1 MFHFK
6 LTRLIFNVLWL
17 TDSYQSRSLPL
28 TTSLLPGLLK
38 ATNRTNL
45 PLPTWGNLSGMRSL
59 QPQLRGGT
67 GKKQW
72 FFRRMQRCLSLR
84 WADQCT
90 NSHDYAK
97 QTLDGVYVGQNLYMV
112 KKIPRWKSE
121 CKIFVR
127 RGAPVTRIR
136 RSLMMIQ
143 LGLSRYQIMTKTK
156 RRTITKNKN
165 KKTDK
170 YLGYLFTKQQFS
182 CRTGLTKWRTSKE
195 KTSIL
200 SSELRW
206 NGWFFRVFPQ
216 HLIHYLNI

>member
-1 MFHFK
+1 
-6 LTRLIFNVLWL
+6 
-17 TDSYQSRSLPL
+17 
-28 TTSLLPGLLK
+28 
-38 ATNRTNL
+38 
-45 PLPTWGNLSGMRSL
+45 MRELVWDEELAASA
-59 QPQLRGGT
+59 QRWDE
-67 GKKQW
+67 GKKQR
-72 FFRRMQRCLSLR
+72 FFRCMQRWLSLR

-112 KKIPRWKSE
+112 NKIHQWKYE

-127 RGAPVTRIR
+127 RGAPVKRIG

-143 LGLSRYQIMTKTK
+143 LGLYRFQIMTKTK
-156 RRTITKNKN
+156 RRTITKKN
-165 KKTDK
+165 YRKTDK

-206 NGWFFRVFPQ
+206 NGWFFRVLPQ